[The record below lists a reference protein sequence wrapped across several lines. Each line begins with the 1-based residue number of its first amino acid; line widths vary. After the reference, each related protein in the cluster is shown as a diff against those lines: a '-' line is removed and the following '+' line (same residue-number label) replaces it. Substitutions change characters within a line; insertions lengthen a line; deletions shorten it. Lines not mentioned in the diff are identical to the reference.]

1 MLLKNLD
8 VDAGLANGSRGVVV
22 GLPRAPSHLNNNIN
36 NSRRDEELGNGSG
49 GTTSSSTGK
58 TAAGSVTAYASE
70 NGAAIAAR
78 LLEAAKA
85 QVAREDESSG
95 SGEMEK
101 RGRIGGIG
109 TAVAAA
115 AAAAVAADSSISEAS
130 VAQEPALQ
138 LSSGDLSSSA
148 ATKNENTT
156 ATNSSIAATTT
167 GSSSSS
173 SSSTSTGSSN
183 GDSSSTTSANA
194 MEVTIED
201 SDDESEDMDY
211 LMHGELGG
219 GDIPREPAIEVQF
232 LDGQRRFITRDAL
245 EMKDGNDKVIE
256 NQCEN
261 SFSVS

>member
-109 TAVAAA
+109 TAVA
-115 AAAAVAADSSISEAS
+115 VAADSSISEAS

-156 ATNSSIAATTT
+156 ATNSSIDGTTT
-167 GSSSSS
+167 GSSSSSS

>member
-1 MLLKNLD
+1 
-8 VDAGLANGSRGVVV
+8 
-22 GLPRAPSHLNNNIN
+22 
-36 NSRRDEELGNGSG
+36 
-49 GTTSSSTGK
+49 
-58 TAAGSVTAYASE
+58 
-70 NGAAIAAR
+70 
-78 LLEAAKA
+78 
-85 QVAREDESSG
+85 
-95 SGEMEK
+95 
-101 RGRIGGIG
+101 
-109 TAVAAA
+109 
-115 AAAAVAADSSISEAS
+115 

-156 ATNSSIAATTT
+156 ATNSSIDATTT

-173 SSSTSTGSSN
+173 SSSSTSAGSSN